1 MGQAEVEAFL
11 MYLAVDRGLAPSSHR
26 QALSAIL
33 FLYGKVL
40 GQNLPWM
47 VDIGRPRASR
57 RLPVVLSSPEVAAIL
72 GQMEGEFALLAK
84 FLYGTGLRISE
95 ALQLRVKDLDF
106 AHQALIVRSGKGG
119 KDRVVMLPDSLI
131 AELRTQ
137 LVMARKFWVADL
149 DGNQSGVQMP
159 DALERKFPRAGRSW
173 QWFWVFPQD
182 HLSTDP
188 QSGVIRRHHVF
199 DQTFQ
204 RAFKRALV
212 KRALTSLRRLIL
224 CASRSPLTCSRR
236 DATFARFRSCSGTLT
251 SLRP

>member
-1 MGQAEVEAFL
+1 
-11 MYLAVDRGLAPSSHR
+11 
-26 QALSAIL
+26 
-33 FLYGKVL
+33 
-40 GQNLPWM
+40 
-47 VDIGRPRASR
+47 
-57 RLPVVLSSPEVAAIL
+57 LPVVLSSPEVAAIL